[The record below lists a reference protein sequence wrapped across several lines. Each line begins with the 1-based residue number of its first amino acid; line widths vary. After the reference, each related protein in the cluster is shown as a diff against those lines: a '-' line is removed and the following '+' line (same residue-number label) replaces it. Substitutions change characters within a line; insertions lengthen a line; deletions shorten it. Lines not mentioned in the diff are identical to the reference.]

1 MDEWNSGFEPNN
13 NNDSIQSQEREE
25 EPVFDTT
32 YREIYTP
39 PQQKKEPKYVTRK
52 AFVLTLILCMIF
64 TSALTAGGIVLL
76 SNNGVISPGKT
87 ISATNY
93 TLQGATGS
101 EKSIEEIIAMNE
113 NAVVEIRTES
123 VSQDI
128 WLRNYVTEGAGSGVI
143 IDSKGYI
150 ITNNHVVSGAN
161 KITVTLKDGSD
172 YEASVVG
179 TDSNN
184 DIAVLKISGGTFTA
198 ATYGDS
204 DKLTVGDMVVAIG
217 NPLGQLGGTAT
228 QGIISA
234 LDRKITIDNKELSL
248 LQTDASINPG
258 NSGGGLF
265 NQYGQLVGVVV
276 AKSSGS
282 DVEGLGFAIPVNTAA
297 EVAKSIIE
305 NGDVVSER
313 AIIGLEV
320 IDIPDIESA
329 LQYDVKMTGLYVHK
343 VTSTQAKKAG
353 FKEGDLIYYFED
365 AKIDSSDDLS
375 SALSK
380 HKAGD
385 TVTVTVIRDNETF
398 KLKVVLQ
405 KA

>member
-1 MDEWNSGFEPNN
+1 
-13 NNDSIQSQEREE
+13 
-25 EPVFDTT
+25 
-32 YREIYTP
+32 
-39 PQQKKEPKYVTRK
+39 
-52 AFVLTLILCMIF
+52 MI
-64 TSALTAGGIVLL
+64 
-76 SNNGVISPGKT
+76 
-87 ISATNY
+87 
-93 TLQGATGS
+93 
-101 EKSIEEIIAMNE
+101 E
-113 NAVVEIRTES
+113 NI
-123 VSQDI
+123 
-128 WLRNYVTEGAGSGVI
+128 
-143 IDSKGYI
+143 
-150 ITNNHVVSGAN
+150 
-161 KITVTLKDGSD
+161 
-172 YEASVVG
+172 
-179 TDSNN
+179 
-184 DIAVLKISGGTFTA
+184 
-198 ATYGDS
+198 
-204 DKLTVGDMVVAIG
+204 
-217 NPLGQLGGTAT
+217 
-228 QGIISA
+228 
-234 LDRKITIDNKELSL
+234 KITIDNKELSL

-297 EVAKSIIE
+297 EVAKNIIE

-353 FKEGDLIYYFED
+353 FQEGDLIYYFED

-375 SALSK
+375 SALAK